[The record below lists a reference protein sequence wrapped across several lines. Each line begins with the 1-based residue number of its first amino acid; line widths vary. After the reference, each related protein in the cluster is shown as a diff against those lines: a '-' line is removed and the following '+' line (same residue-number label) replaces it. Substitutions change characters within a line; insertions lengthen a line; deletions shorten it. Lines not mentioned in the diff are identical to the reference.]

1 MGGYTGITLG
11 SDMKGFLGSIGWAPT
26 AAARKEAAI
35 RAATANRRTDA
46 IDLSLGAGLP
56 AETGDDR

>member
-1 MGGYTGITLG
+1 
-11 SDMKGFLGSIGWAPT
+11 MKGFLGSIGWAPT